1 MYNYVFAYTA
11 SLVLEQRINEAT
23 GELWTDDERTA
34 EAMRLYPDAF
44 LHLAVGILDAP
55 SLQTIGHP
63 AFTRKDKEHPWRAP
77 GAGYV
82 KAGDLVFKI
91 LQGWVNDPQS
101 LARFRYYINNRST
114 AACESFAAKAHKWVE
129 KRFHYTRYYMLY
141 IHCAVL
147 DHDEN
152 VEREVIYEH
161 WKRGSQLRHPG
172 RWYKKK
178 CRAVPTDAWRE
189 ELWAAY
195 LEELY
200 PFGEAKVWPSF
211 ACEAPPAAEVAT
223 PAEAV
228 AATAATAATTTG
240 GLVTAAMV
248 DEAAHAAQKTA
259 AEAAATAT
267 AAALMRERVGPAA
280 AAESQAALAALTPE
294 LIGDMKVEQLKSQLH
309 LFSLST
315 EGKKQVLQ
323 ERLLELLDAQA
334 APQTVGE
341 DEMFEGGGE
350 GGGDA
355 GDTAA
360 LTLLDPLAACKAMG
374 VAVEWF
380 HLECSSCS
388 TRLLARVPLPRT
400 TVECGRCHETFVVA
414 NTRAVPRMPPRAKRK
429 RGPGPE
435 RCAFMSRELKRLRS
449 EDPTATSKVIF
460 RVAQINTNL
469 HFAALGGT
477 EQGATR
483 APAPAQAQA
492 QAQAHTPVTVQ
503 AGDVTALTAAPPPLA
518 ALPKAERPKISDRK
532 RKQLGTPVP
541 AAAQTTGARVPV
553 RRRPLAPVQV
563 TAEV

>member
-248 DEAAHAAQKTA
+248 DEAAHAAQTTV

-449 EDPTATSKVIF
+449 EDPTAASKVIF

-469 HFAALGGT
+469 HFA
-477 EQGATR
+477 TR
-483 APAPAQAQA
+483 APAQAQA
-492 QAQAHTPVTVQ
+492 EAQARTPVPAQ
-503 AGDVTALTAAPPPLA
+503 AADVTALTAVPPPLV
-518 ALPKAERPKISDRK
+518 ALPMAERPKIVDRK
-532 RKQLGTPVP
+532 RKKPETP
-541 AAAQTTGARVPV
+541 AAAQTTGAREPV
-553 RRRPLAPVQV
+553 RRRPLAAVQLQV
-563 TAEV
+563 TVGLHGL

>member
-23 GELWTDDERTA
+23 GKLWTDDERTA

-55 SLQTIGHP
+55 SLRTIGHP

-77 GAGYV
+77 GAGFV

-91 LQGWVNDPQS
+91 LSGWVHDPQS

-200 PFGEAKVWPSF
+200 PFSGAKVWPSF
-211 ACEAPPAAEVAT
+211 ACEAPPAAE
-223 PAEAV
+223 AEA
-228 AATAATAATTTG
+228 AMAATAATTTV
-240 GLVTAAMV
+240 GLVTAAVV
-248 DEAAHAAQKTA
+248 DEATQAAQQTV

-267 AAALMRERVGPAA
+267 VAALMRERVGPAA

-309 LFSLST
+309 MFSLST

-350 GGGDA
+350 GGGEG

-388 TRLLARVPLPRT
+388 TRLLARIPLQRT
-400 TVECGRCHETFVVA
+400 TVKCGRCTATFVVA
-414 NTRAVPRMPPRAKRK
+414 NPRAVPRMPPQAKRK

-435 RCAFMSRELKRLRS
+435 RCAFMSCELKRLRS
-449 EDPTATSKVIF
+449 EDPTAASKVIF

-477 EQGATR
+477 TR

-492 QAQAHTPVTVQ
+492 QAHTPEPVQ

-518 ALPKAERPKISDRK
+518 ALPMAERPKVLGRK
-532 RKQLGTPVP
+532 RKQMDTPVP
-541 AAAQTTGARVPV
+541 AAAQTTGAREPV
-553 RRRPLAPVQV
+553 RRRPFAPVQV
-563 TAEV
+563 TAGM